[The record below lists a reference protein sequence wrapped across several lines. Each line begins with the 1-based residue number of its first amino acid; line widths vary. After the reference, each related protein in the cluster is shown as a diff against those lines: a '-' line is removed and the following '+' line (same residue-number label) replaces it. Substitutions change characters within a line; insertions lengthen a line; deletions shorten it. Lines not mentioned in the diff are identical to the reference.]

1 MNTMVWL
8 TVASVVA
15 VSALFVAL
23 AVFLV
28 LILRQL
34 NPTGGHGQSYL
45 AKIRLGLRAIE
56 METGHIPA
64 EVPRLNQGLGLI
76 STGLAEVDAHLGRL
90 ATGILRQE
98 GK

>member
-28 LILRQL
+28 LILREL
-34 NPTGGHGQSYL
+34 NPTGGHGRASWRRSDWVC
-45 AKIRLGLRAIE
+45 APLRWKPV
-56 METGHIPA
+56 TFRRRSRG
-64 EVPRLNQGLGLI
+64 
-76 STGLAEVDAHLGRL
+76 
-90 ATGILRQE
+90 
-98 GK
+98 